1 MLDLERSSDANEAI
15 LPNVQTR
22 VNQTTADLIQ
32 EVIVRDHLLL
42 TLLSPY
48 VFNRLAPLQVPLQH
62 STRNMMI

>member
-48 VFNRLAPLQVPLQH
+48 VFNRLAPLQVPLRH